1 MAKTTKS
8 TIFGTSKGYDIQIGN
23 VYENATPQTLYPRQ
37 AARELWKIENVNGF
51 TITEMNKAGRRFTCE
66 FFDANRKVVKTKRVY
81 REYVESM
88 IDQLGLTAPD
98 ASTETAPAKA
108 TKKATATGKSKKNA
122 KGATSK
128 EVIVDDTPDMI
139 TEPLEFA

>member
-1 MAKTTKS
+1 MAKAVKS

-66 FFDANRKVVKTKRVY
+66 FFDAKREVVKTKRVY

-88 IDQLGLTAPD
+88 IDQLGLIAPE
-98 ASTETAPAKA
+98 ASTTPAPATA
-108 TKKATATGKSKKNA
+108 TKKATATKGKGKNV
-122 KGATSK
+122 KSATTK
-128 EVIVDDTPDMI
+128 EVTEDETPDFI
-139 TEPLEFA
+139 TEPMEFA